1 MRHRCKVDHLGR
13 PADQRN
19 ALIRSL
25 ATSLFTHDE
34 IMTTLVRAKALKKEA
49 DRIISLAKR
58 GDVHAMRQVRK
69 LIYHSYI
76 ADEAGQEIPERQQKA
91 AKVDRA
97 LGRKPIL
104 KSGKKTKFRFVTEER
119 NGKTREIPQ
128 TVLRRIFTEVGPRFK
143 ERNGGY
149 VRVIQAP
156 PRRGD
161 AAPMALVQLVD

>member
-13 PADQRN
+13 PADQRK

-34 IMTTLVRAKALKKEA
+34 IMTTLVRAKALRKEA
-49 DRIISLAKR
+49 DRIVTLAKR

-69 LIYHSYI
+69 LIYH
-76 ADEAGQEIPERQQKA
+76 AHLVDE
-91 AKVDRA
+91 
-97 LGRKPIL
+97 
-104 KSGKKTKFRFVTEER
+104 SGDKTAE
-119 NGKTREIPQ
+119 
-128 TVLRRIFTEVGPRFK
+128 TVLRRIFTNVGPRFK
-143 ERNGGY
+143 DRKGGY
-149 VRVIQAP
+149 TRVVQAP